1 MKRIKSI
8 DIFRGLGMVYIMVG
22 HMIDWWSQPTDNWL
36 FYVYVSLFSALGAAG
51 FVFVSGISTMI
62 SYRNRIEKTKN
73 SKDYNL
79 KTIKK
84 EYYIRAFLI
93 LGLALVYNLIV
104 AIQFFDATII
114 WKWFIILTV
123 AGCLLL
129 AWPVLRTSKLARIL
143 IGLLIWGF
151 NQFLFQVLLP
161 FEAQGNLPGILF
173 YIFYNSKD
181 QNPILSFFT
190 FFLIGTVLGDII
202 YDFSHIEDEIER
214 KKVFSKKIA
223 LPILIIGLILIVIGF
238 PFLYPNLFSISIL
251 TIKTNFWWL
260 IYTIGLDLMLLLIIL
275 SLEVYGFFNTKKS
288 YRFLFYFSYYSLTL
302 FLLQNLN
309 FILFYD
315 LLNRFNMW
323 FFVIVTVI
331 IYGIFLRIMYKKLE
345 RKFSLKVQ
353 IGKLSV
359 SLARKNKK
367 NEGNYIK

>member
-22 HMIDWWSQPTDNWL
+22 HMIDWWSQSSDNWL

-51 FVFVSGISTMI
+51 FVFISGVSTMI
-62 SYRNRIEKTKN
+62 SYRNRLEKARN
-73 SKDYNL
+73 SLEYNM
-79 KTIKK
+79 KIIKK

-93 LGLALVYNLIV
+93 LGLALVYNFIV
-104 AIQFFDATII
+104 VIQFFDITII

-143 IGLLIWGF
+143 IGLLIWGI
-151 NQFLFQVLLP
+151 NQFLLHILLP
-161 FEAQGNLPGILF
+161 FEAQGNFPGIIF

-190 FFLIGTVLGDII
+190 FFLIGTVLGDVI
-202 YDFSHIEDEIER
+202 YDFSLIEDDSER
-214 KKVFSKKIA
+214 KKVFKEKIA
-223 LPILIIGLILIVIGF
+223 IPLLLIGLLLIAVGI
-238 PFLYPNLFSISIL
+238 PFLYPDLFSVRIL
-251 TIKTNFWWL
+251 TININFWWQ
-260 IYTIGLDLMLLLIIL
+260 IYTIGLDLIIILVIL
-275 SLEVYGFFNTKKS
+275 SLEVYGFFTTKKS
-288 YRFLFYFSYYSLTL
+288 YRFLFYFSYYSLSL
-302 FLLQNLN
+302 FLLQNIN

-315 LLNRFNMW
+315 LLNRYNIW
-323 FFVIVTVI
+323 FFILVTI
-331 IYGIFLRIMYKKLE
+331 ILYGIFLRFMYMKLE

-359 SLARKNKK
+359 SLALKNKK
-367 NEGNYIK
+367 CE